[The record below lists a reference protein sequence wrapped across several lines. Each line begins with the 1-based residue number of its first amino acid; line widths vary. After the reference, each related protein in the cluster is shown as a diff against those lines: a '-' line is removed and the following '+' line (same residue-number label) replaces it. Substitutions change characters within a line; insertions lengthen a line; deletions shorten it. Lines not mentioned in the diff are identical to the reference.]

1 MSSKHNDTFAQ
12 IKTCIYLPPRVNSQ
26 KPWFQMAD
34 TRWFLGNSLP
44 VLQIQMCLIFF
55 GTLFFKSILC
65 RFGIPKFT
73 SMSIVSPIITC
84 YITNMIIFFFVVV
97 VCSYT
102 NISYN
107 MLHFVKSLLF
117 VLTNYVAPTIY
128 NEDVIGIRY
137 MSVVRHTHQVED
149 VSSV

>member
-84 YITNMIIFFFVVV
+84 YITNMIIVFVV

-102 NISYN
+102 NICYKNNVTFCVRNN
-107 MLHFVKSLLF
+107 MLSCYYL
-117 VLTNYVAPTIY
+117 Y
-128 NEDVIGIRY
+128 
-137 MSVVRHTHQVED
+137 
-149 VSSV
+149 